1 MTTITVSA
9 SDTAQAMD
17 KIIERLGDDAM
28 ILETIKRDGRIEMI
42 ATDDT
47 APAPLPSPRG
57 DIPDEAELAFANR
70 PANGRSADGLS
81 ANGLSAVEGGL
92 TGIPQSKPVN
102 GLDVNIGAST
112 AFTDLLDQQMVETI
126 KARSTADHL
135 TDRTASTSSQMD
147 ILDELRDLRSML
159 NGMMLTR
166 PEGLDV
172 TLGHAAPVRLQQA
185 GFSPQVIHALH
196 HHMTGLDH
204 DDAVDAFMNALADR
218 VIHNHAESVFDAKL
232 VCVVGSSGSGKTTL
246 ATKIAAYF
254 KENGIS
260 ERITLASATGQG
272 IGQNEDIKSY
282 ARLLN
287 MRSTDF
293 GIGELAT
300 AIQETSNRMIVDVDA
315 GSSDALE
322 AILAARQ
329 HLGRGRV
336 SVVQAVPGGS
346 SATMITHQ
354 CRLFQKLKPL
364 IALTKLDEC
373 ETRPAEL
380 SALALEGSG
389 VGLLTGTTAIVGGI
403 AIATTPI
410 LAQYLK
416 ANADQ

>member
-9 SDTAQAMD
+9 ADTAQAMD
-17 KIIERLGDDAM
+17 KIVERLGDDAL
-28 ILETIKRDGRIEMI
+28 ILETIKRDGRIEMV
-42 ATDDT
+42 ATDDSDSAPSQPKR
-47 APAPLPSPRG
+47 APAPV
-57 DIPDEAELAFANR
+57 
-70 PANGRSADGLS
+70 RSETGFGGLS
-81 ANGLSAVEGGL
+81 TIEGGQATASH
-92 TGIPQSKPVN
+92 TGPS
-102 GLDVNIGAST
+102 GSLDMNIGAAT
-112 AFTDLLDQQMVETI
+112 PFTDLLDQQMISTVKT
-126 KARSTADHL
+126 RSAADHL
-135 TDRTASTSSQMD
+135 TDRTSHAASQMD
-147 ILDELRDLRSML
+147 ILEEIRDLRKML

-185 GFSPQVIHALH
+185 GFSPDIIHALQDE
-196 HHMTGLDH
+196 MFGLKGA
-204 DDAVDAFMNALADR
+204 DAINAFVNALAER
-218 VIHNHAESVFDAKL
+218 VVHPDAESVFDSRL
-232 VCVVGSSGSGKTTL
+232 VCVLGSSGAGKTTL
-246 ATKIAAYF
+246 APKIAAYF

-260 ERITLASATGQG
+260 DRITLGSATGPG
-272 IGQNEDIKSY
+272 IGQNEAIKSC

-293 GIGELAT
+293 GIGELAM
-300 AIQETSNRMIVDVDA
+300 AITETGNRMIVDIDA
-315 GSSDALE
+315 NATDALE
-322 AILAARQ
+322 AILAVRQ
-329 HLGRGRV
+329 QMGRGKV
-336 SVVQAVPGGS
+336 SVVQAIPGGS
-346 SATMITHQ
+346 SATMIAHQ
-354 CRLFQKLKPL
+354 CQLFRKLKPI

>member
-17 KIIERLGDDAM
+17 KIVERLGDDAM

-42 ATDDT
+42 ATDDSPT
-47 APAPLPSPRG
+47 TSLPSPRAKV
-57 DIPDEAELAFANR
+57 PDEAELAFTGVSANR
-70 PANGRSADGLS
+70 
-81 ANGLSAVEGGL
+81 LSAVDGGRA
-92 TGIPQSKPVN
+92 GMPQPQKVES
-102 GLDVNIGAST
+102 LDVNIGATT
-112 AFTDLLDQQMVETI
+112 AFTDLLDQQMVETV

-135 TDRTASTSSQMD
+135 TDRTANTSSQMD
-147 ILDELRDLRSML
+147 ILEELHDLRSML

-196 HHMTGLDH
+196 HHMVGLDP
-204 DDAVDAFMNALADR
+204 DDAVDAFMTALADR

-272 IGQNEDIKSY
+272 VGQNEDIKSY

-287 MRSTDF
+287 IRSTDF

-329 HLGRGRV
+329 HLGRNRV
-336 SVVQAVPGGS
+336 SVVQAIPGGS
-346 SATMITHQ
+346 SATMISHQ
-354 CRLFQKLKPL
+354 CQLFQKLKPL

-380 SALALEGSG
+380 SALALAGSG

>member
-17 KIIERLGDDAM
+17 KIVERLGDDAM

-47 APAPLPSPRG
+47 APAPLPSRRS
-57 DIPDEAELAFANR
+57 DVPDEAELAFANQ
-70 PANGRSADGLS
+70 PANGRSA
-81 ANGLSAVEGGL
+81 NGLSTLEGGRI
-92 TGIPQSKPVN
+92 GIPQSKPVD

-147 ILDELRDLRSML
+147 IIDELRDLRSML

-204 DDAVDAFMNALADR
+204 DDAVDAFMIALADR

-254 KENGIS
+254 KESGIS

-272 IGQNEDIKSY
+272 IGQNEEIKSY

-322 AILAARQ
+322 AIVAARQ
-329 HLGRGRV
+329 DLGRGRV

>member
-1 MTTITVSA
+1 
-9 SDTAQAMD
+9 
-17 KIIERLGDDAM
+17 
-28 ILETIKRDGRIEMI
+28 
-42 ATDDT
+42 
-47 APAPLPSPRG
+47 
-57 DIPDEAELAFANR
+57 
-70 PANGRSADGLS
+70 
-81 ANGLSAVEGGL
+81 
-92 TGIPQSKPVN
+92 
-102 GLDVNIGAST
+102 
-112 AFTDLLDQQMVETI
+112 
-126 KARSTADHL
+126 
-135 TDRTASTSSQMD
+135 MD

-166 PEGLDV
+166 PEGLDL

-204 DDAVDAFMNALADR
+204 DHAVEAFLNAVADG
-218 VIHNHAESVFDAKL
+218 VIHKHAESVLDAKL